1 MTPTHQPIPAD
12 RFDLVARVRLAP
24 EQIRFAGTV
33 SEAFSAAEP
42 KVDFHGLFLGGAAV
56 GFYKIDHAYERTLS
70 DPPGPLL
77 GLRAF
82 MIDQNWQG
90 QGLASA
96 AVRGF
101 GDYLRPRYPGYDA
114 LWLTVNL
121 KNPGAI
127 RVYLK
132 NGFQDSGRLYTK
144 GPAGPQH
151 ILRLPLQ
158 AGASPC

>member
-1 MTPTHQPIPAD
+1 MTPTHQPIPSD
-12 RFDLVARVRLAP
+12 RFDLVARVTLAP

-33 SEAFSAAEP
+33 SEAFGTPDP

-56 GFYKIDHAYERTLS
+56 GFYKIDRAFERSLT
-70 DPPGPLL
+70 DTPGPLL

-82 MIDQNWQG
+82 MVDQHWQG
-90 QGLASA
+90 LGLASA

-101 GDYLRPRYPGYDA
+101 GDYLRPQYPGYDA

-121 KNPGAI
+121 QNPAAI
-127 RVYLK
+127 RVYLRG
-132 NGFQDSGRLYTK
+132 GFQDTGRLYTE

-151 ILRLPLQ
+151 ILRLPFSLP
-158 AGASPC
+158 AP